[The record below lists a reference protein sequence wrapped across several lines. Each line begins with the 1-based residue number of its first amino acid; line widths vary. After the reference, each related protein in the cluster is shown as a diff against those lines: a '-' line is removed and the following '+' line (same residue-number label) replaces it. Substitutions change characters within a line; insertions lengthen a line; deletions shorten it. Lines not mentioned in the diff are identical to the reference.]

1 MVGPGEPTETRS
13 LRTSGLRSVAGP
25 GTGLRRGEGEIDVTV
40 VDDVG
45 DASEVDG
52 AANVAEGTAADG
64 AGGPTSAGPRRRR
77 KGELRLTVVRTLRL
91 AWQADPRMFAGV
103 IALTM
108 APAAIPPVMVE
119 LSKRLVDLIAVAQ
132 LRSVD
137 GDDILPFIVALGVL
151 SAVQR
156 AVGSL
161 EGTRQE
167 LFGRRVYLEAERRFL
182 HQAAT
187 VDLGHFDNSDWH
199 DRVARAQ
206 KDISWRPGQMTWAL
220 VGMAGNIVTLL
231 GMLGILFSLHPVLVG
246 LVLVSIL
253 PVVLIQQRVNKQIYS
268 FWWVETP
275 EDRERAYLSELLSKP
290 RTAKEIR
297 SFALHDHL
305 GRRQT
310 ELGENHYGKMA
321 RLYHLYDRY
330 ALFTAV
336 IAGGALALAYW
347 FVASRGIAGELSPGA
362 LTAVIAAFAAV
373 TQQLNLLTSSLVSL
387 DQHATFLDDYFS
399 FLAIDPLLSSP
410 TELRSLPVTLD
421 DGIRFE
427 GVGFRYPGGTELA
440 LDGLDLHV
448 RSGELLALVGDNGA
462 GKTSLVK
469 LLLRFYD
476 PTAGVLKVGGV
487 DVREV
492 TVADLRSRIGV
503 LFQDY
508 ATYEL
513 SVRENVI
520 LGQPDRGVHDDDDVR
535 RALASAKAAT
545 VVERLPKGID
555 SNVGRLFEGGH
566 DLSGGEWQRLAL
578 ARLLYRDADIW
589 ILDEPTSALD
599 PEAEAAIF
607 AELREHLE
615 GRIGLVISHRF
626 STVRI
631 ADRIA
636 VVNDG
641 RVQELGTHEELLA
654 LGGRYAHLFELQ
666 AAGYR

>member
-1 MVGPGEPTETRS
+1 MTVLGDSPSVDPSGDRKDPPTAQEQPEGTTEP
-13 LRTSGLRSVAGP
+13 A
-25 GTGLRRGEGEIDVTV
+25 
-40 VDDVG
+40 G
-45 DASEVDG
+45 DA
-52 AANVAEGTAADG
+52 A
-64 AGGPTSAGPRRRR
+64 AGPRRRR
-77 KGELRLTVVRTLRL
+77 RGELRLTVGRTLRL
-91 AWQADPRMFAGV
+91 AWQADPRTFAIV
-103 IALTM
+103 VLLTM

-119 LSKRLVDLIAVAQ
+119 LSKRLVDLIARAQ
-132 LRSVD
+132 LRPVG
-137 GDDILPFIVALGVL
+137 GDDIVPFIVALGIL

-156 AVGSL
+156 VVGSL

-220 VGMAGNIVTLL
+220 VGMAGNVVTLL

-310 ELGENHYGKMA
+310 ELGENHYRKMA

-330 ALFTAV
+330 AIVTAGV
-336 IAGGALALAYW
+336 AGGALALAYW

-373 TQQLNLLTSSLVSL
+373 TQQLNLLTGSLISL

-399 FLAIDPLLSSP
+399 FLAIDPLLVSADEP
-410 TELRSLPVTLD
+410 KALPASLA

-427 GVGFRYPGGTELA
+427 GVHFQYPGGTEPALA
-440 LDGLDLHV
+440 GLDLHV

-476 PTAGVLKVGGV
+476 PTRGSVRVGGV
-487 DVREV
+487 DLRDV
-492 TVADLRSRIGV
+492 TPAELRARIGV

-520 LGQPDRGVHDDDDVR
+520 LGQPDRLGHDEDDVR
-535 RALASAKAAT
+535 RALASAKAMS
-545 VVERLPKGID
+545 VVDRLPKGVD

-654 LGGRYAHLFELQ
+654 LGGRYAELFELQ